1 MFSQPASSSNNLRP
15 NYLKWIYKIA
25 DTLSIFS
32 GRVIVDLLTW
42 TLEPNDLEVT
52 ITTYYSTTP
61 KNVNLRNPSYIL

>member
-1 MFSQPASSSNNLRP
+1 MDIQNCGHAV
-15 NYLKWIYKIA
+15 
-25 DTLSIFS
+25 DFS
-32 GRVIVDLLTW
+32 GRVIVNLLTW